1 MRHRFALPSRVEPTF
16 APRQEKSLTMI
27 KDIIV
32 HLDGSADDAVRLAH
46 AERIAAI
53 FGAHIRG
60 LYANIL
66 PEITLA
72 MAEYAAVTPV
82 IAASQDE
89 ARANGDQIERT
100 LRRRFE
106 TIAAPAE
113 LRRFD
118 LFADGLWRTVASQA
132 RTADL
137 MVTMKPYRADAP
149 DCWPQVIEAAL
160 FASGRGVYVVPDE
173 AIPVAQGTV
182 EHMTKTVLV
191 AWNDTR
197 EAARALSEA
206 MPFLEKAQDVVV
218 AIVDRDGP
226 AEARNAEPGADI
238 ARHLD
243 RHGVKVELRHVANW
257 DNTADALLNEIR
269 RLDVGLVVLG
279 AYGHSRFREWITG
292 GVTRRFLTDCPSPM
306 LMAH

>member
-1 MRHRFALPSRVEPTF
+1 
-16 APRQEKSLTMI
+16 MI

-32 HLDGSADDAVRLAH
+32 HLDGSADDAARLFH
-46 AERIAAI
+46 AERVAAI

-72 MAEYAAVTPV
+72 LAEYGAVAPV

-89 ARANGDQIERT
+89 ARANGDEIERM
-100 LRRRFE
+100 LRRRFDL
-106 TIAAPAE
+106 IAAPAE

-118 LFADGLWRTVASQA
+118 LFANALWKTVASQA

-137 MVTMKPYRADAP
+137 LVALKPYRTDAP
-149 DCWPQVIEAAL
+149 DCWPEVIEAAL

-173 AIPVAQGTV
+173 ATPVAHRTADN
-182 EHMTKTVLV
+182 EIKTVLV
-191 AWNDTR
+191 AWSDTR
-197 EAARALSEA
+197 EAARALSQA
-206 MPFLEKAQDVVV
+206 MPFLEKAREVVV

-226 AEARNAEPGADI
+226 AEAKSAEPGADI

-243 RHGVKVELRHVANW
+243 RHGVKVELRHVPDW
-257 DNTADALLNEIR
+257 DDTADALLNEVK
-269 RLDVGLVVLG
+269 RLDVDLVVLG

-292 GVTRRFLTDCPSPM
+292 GVTRRFLADCPAPM